1 MVLRPGP
8 ADDVPPR
15 GGITRP
21 DRQPA
26 PQVTALR
33 ALARPPVPA
42 VSAAELWAGVH
53 LPGPDPGE
61 KLRRLA
67 LCAQRFTPRV
77 SLAAPDGLLLE
88 VKGSLHL
95 FAGVAGLRAA
105 IAGECQRLGLPFVLA
120 FAPTPLAALAMAR
133 GGKPLAVMDLVRLT
147 GLLAPLPL
155 STLRWP

>member
-1 MVLRPGP
+1 M
-8 ADDVPPR
+8 
-15 GGITRP
+15 
-21 DRQPA
+21 
-26 PQVTALR
+26 
-33 ALARPPVPA
+33 PA

-155 STLRWP
+155 STLRWPA